1 MFLPPSLHKA
11 MTISNTTSCSAAA
24 ARAADEASVGE
35 LSPSRAAAKTFA
47 DPGIWIRRVIAVGKT
62 VLPGLVLTFLVCGK
76 AGASRLDQ
84 TEVLLRRADVLQQ
97 QARYVEARRL
107 LEELAHTSRANKRVY
122 LMLADTYMAPFDA
135 GAHDLDMAE
144 SCLKQALKCDPDF
157 GSAYVKLCVLEVQR
171 DQYEVAIKYANRA
184 LSVKEPDHA
193 AVYHRAKAYA
203 GLKQYEKALADIDSW
218 LKSITPEGRKD
229 PTVKDGE
236 LMMKGNMLENLKR
249 WDDAIAVYREI
260 LPYRF
265 DWMEFNIAR
274 CLCNQNKLP
283 QAITEINKVI
293 KRNPNDDEA
302 YHLRSNLKLKNHDL
316 QGALAD
322 SNKAIDLNPLSTYY
336 RGRAEIY
343 QSLGKPDLAKQDLAR

>member
-1 MFLPPSLHKA
+1 
-11 MTISNTTSCSAAA
+11 
-24 ARAADEASVGE
+24 
-35 LSPSRAAAKTFA
+35 
-47 DPGIWIRRVIAVGKT
+47 
-62 VLPGLVLTFLVCGK
+62 
-76 AGASRLDQ
+76 
-84 TEVLLRRADVLQQ
+84 VLLRRADVLQQ